1 MAHPQNN
8 FTSQFQEG
16 ASSGNAALTLNING
30 VPQTYTPQGTDQA
43 VDISEPVVF
52 EMTDSPTFAE
62 INEVVAAQIP
72 CYLHI
77 AGTRTDYMV
86 PYVGGAND
94 SGLRFALV
102 DTQNKL
108 LRWWLC
114 PNDSNWQSGEVQI
127 NDELGWAEIDMNP
140 IPSRKEYAKICELD
154 ILSGTKGFYT
164 TRFQID
170 ATPRA
175 GVINSGVF
183 VVTANIDKV
192 APDSSRWTYSIQC
205 YWESLFPNY
214 ATVTG
219 SGGLVVVTLSSDLSK
234 LEVWTTDDF
243 GYFVSVKALSNSVQK
258 IYYTGAAPGVFK
270 YPNAIV
276 EGSDTMWDT
285 TGEVFVYPAEP
296 VQGVLTIDEARLTSE
311 TVNNVKA
318 AFDHNRPV
326 VFKSSSG
333 TIYNITACSVNGTSC
348 KLNGIG
354 KTTNRLDIS
363 FVEVTYTVVSQTWS
377 VRQDNSVIEEAI
389 QDKSYALDWDEIPT
403 MPPATYFQVVARM
416 AKTYN
421 TNRGILRLRK
431 DGLELFCSG
440 TTNTGTVTTFE
451 FDGLKIGPSRPYGIA
466 THAEIVYDSGTN
478 TFTRSSADYQWNMA
492 PI

>member
-30 VPQTYTPQGTDQA
+30 VPQTYTPQGTDQTVA
-43 VDISEPVVF
+43 ISEPVVF
-52 EMTDSPTFAE
+52 EMADSPTYAE
-62 INEVVAAQIP
+62 VNEIVTAHIP

-77 AGTRTDYMV
+77 AGTGVDYMV
-86 PYVGGAND
+86 PYVGGTND
-94 SGLRFALV
+94 SGLRFALA

-114 PNDSNWQSGEVQI
+114 LSNSTWQSGEVQV

-140 IPSRKEYAKICELD
+140 VPSPKPYAKICELD
-154 ILSGTKGFYT
+154 IIFGTEGFYT

-175 GVINSGVF
+175 GASSGVF
-183 VVTANIDKV
+183 VVTAYINKV
-192 APDSSRWTYSIQC
+192 AADSSLWTHSIQC

-219 SGGLVVVTLSSDLSK
+219 SDGLVVVTLSSDMSK
-234 LEVWTTDDF
+234 LEVWTTDYF
-243 GYFVSVKALSNSVQK
+243 GFSVSVKALSNSAQK
-258 IYYTGAAPGVFK
+258 MYESHATPGVFK

-276 EGSDTMWDT
+276 EGGDTMWDT
-285 TGEVFVYPAEP
+285 TGDVFVYPAEP
-296 VQGVLTIDEARLTSE
+296 VQGVLTIDEACLTPK
-311 TVNNVKA
+311 TADNVKA

-326 VFKSSSG
+326 VFKGSDG
-333 TIYNITACSVNGTSC
+333 MMYNITNCLVSGTSY
-348 KLNGIG
+348 KLNGIR

-363 FVEVTYTVVSQTWS
+363 FVEATYTIATQTWS
-377 VRQDNSVIEEAI
+377 VTHDDSIIGESI
-389 QDKSYALDWDEIPT
+389 QKKSYVLDWDDVPS
-403 MPPATYFQVVARM
+403 MPPTIYAQVVTRM
-416 AKTYN
+416 TDTYD
-421 TNRGILRLRK
+421 TNSGILRLRK

-440 TTNTGTVTTFE
+440 TTRVGTVTTFK
-451 FDGLKIGPSRPYGIA
+451 FDGSKVDTSGPYGIA
-466 THAEIVYDSGTN
+466 THAEIVYDSGNN
-478 TFTRSSADYQWNMA
+478 TFTRSSTDYQWNLTA
-492 PI
+492 I